1 MLIGVAAMNAGNY
14 LFHVIAARE
23 LGPARYGDLATLVI
37 LAGLISLPLSGVQI
51 WVARQI
57 AEYDSTNDRGA
68 VHWFVRR
75 VALLLA
81 AVGTIVTVVLLA
93 LVYPIQHALAI
104 ASPAAVALAA
114 LTAFP
119 AIVSPVTWG
128 LAQGLQ
134 RFTLVAVIYASGP
147 VARIGLM
154 IVAFSIGLHVGGA
167 MLATFASMMLALL
180 LPLWILREWFRP
192 AAARSGLI
200 NRWGAMRSLLPVMV
214 GLLAITVLTS
224 VDVVVAKVAFTDHAA
239 GIYGSASLIGRV
251 ILYVPA
257 AIITVLLPRVA
268 ARTAKNEDSLD
279 ILFKSV
285 AATAAFCVVGIVVY
299 AIGGETIVQLA
310 FGAKYAAAAPLLW
323 RFAVAMG
330 GYAVLNVL
338 LIYHLARDQPRMS
351 WLLAG
356 GAVAQAVAFRSIHG
370 SARDLIAVDVVVAA
384 VLLIGHEVLF
394 RGMLSRS
401 VVAGIRHAVGV
412 PAQSGAS

>member
-1 MLIGVAAMNAGNY
+1 MNAGNY
-14 LFHVIAARE
+14 LFPRHSGART
-23 LGPARYGDLATLVI
+23 GPARYGDSATLVI

-51 WVARQI
+51 WVARHV
-57 AEYDSTNDRGA
+57 AEYESTDDRDA

-75 VALLLA
+75 VGLLLA
-81 AVGTIVTVVLLA
+81 AIGSTVTVVLLA

-167 MLATFASMMLALL
+167 MLATFGSMMLALL

-192 AAARSGLI
+192 AAARGGLI
-200 NRWGAMRSLLPVMV
+200 DRWGAMRSLLPVMV

-251 ILYVPA
+251 ILYLPA